1 MPITAG
7 FADLWSGIY
16 VARVQDALGDSG
28 AALTLNDTNPDSL
41 AISGTAT
48 GLGLIILAK
57 QQAALAKQHAM
68 TDTPQGN
75 IDAITLSPA
84 AQAKL
89 RVLQTAAQLLATDVK
104 PTTDS
109 AVPKSESDNPV
120 EPASAP
126 PSEPTTDATGGQTID
141 PTDVTALAT
150 ENPSQ
155 VIKDAVSAAQAAMTD
170 SASFYAAAASNSFI
184 VQFITSGLS
193 DSSKSSFMAAYAN
206 QTLNLQNA
214 ADVAGWQSTG
224 QTTITGTSESLG
236 GGGALGFTQPPANV
250 DYTAVDF
257 GLGQLYISWP
267 KVA

>member
-1 MPITAG
+1 MTAS
-7 FADLWSGIY
+7 FADLWSAVYAQRI
-16 VARVQDALGDSG
+16 QDALGNTG
-28 AALTLNDTNPDSL
+28 ATVTLNDTNPGSL

-48 GLGLIILAK
+48 GLGLTILAK
-57 QQAALAKQHAM
+57 QQAA
-68 TDTPQGN
+68 TDAPQGN
-75 IDAITLSPA
+75 IDAVTLSPA

-89 RVLQTAAQLLATDVK
+89 RELQTAAQLLTKGAK
-104 PTTDS
+104 PTSDS
-109 AVPKSESDNPV
+109 VAPKSESGNPV
-120 EPASAP
+120 ERTSTRSS
-126 PSEPTTDATGGQTID
+126 PSTTNATGGQTID

-170 SASFYAAAASNSFI
+170 TASFYAAAASDSSI

-214 ADVAGWQSTG
+214 ADVTGWQSTG

-236 GGGALGFTQPPANV
+236 GGGALGFAQPPANV
-250 DYTAVDF
+250 NYTALDF

>member
-1 MPITAG
+1 MSITAS

-16 VARVQDALGDSG
+16 VARVQDALGDTG
-28 AALTLNDTNPDSL
+28 ATLTLNDTNPDSL

-48 GLGLIILAK
+48 GLGLTILAK
-57 QQAALAKQHAM
+57 QQAALVKQQAA
-68 TDTPQGN
+68 TDRPQGN

-104 PTTDS
+104 PASDS
-109 AVPKSESDNPV
+109 AVAKSKGDNPV
-120 EPASAP
+120 EQTTAQPSQPASN
-126 PSEPTTDATGGQTID
+126 ATGGQTID
-141 PTDVTALAT
+141 PADVTALAA

-155 VIKDAVSAAQAAMTD
+155 VIKEAVSAAQTALD
-170 SASFYAAAASNSFI
+170 DPASFYAAAANNSSI
-184 VQFITSGLS
+184 IQIITSGLS
-193 DSSKSSFMAAYAN
+193 DSSKASFMAAYAN

-214 ADVAGWQSTG
+214 ADVTGWQFTG

-236 GGGALGFTQPPANV
+236 GGGAWGFAQPPANT

-257 GLGQLYISWP
+257 GLGQLFISWP